1 MRLMCSISN
10 LLQECLKALEL
21 PEAEEERSRTEYV
34 QCNPDD
40 NRAQRV
46 VPVELTF
53 YFPTLQLNHGQT
65 GGPSP
70 EIKSSMNAMLA
81 WTWAVSSFIL
91 AETRCVNSNT

>member
-21 PEAEEERSRTEYV
+21 LEAEGERSRTGCV

-65 GGPSP
+65 RGPSP